1 MATKLTLRLDEGVI
15 RDAKR
20 AAQARGVSLSEM
32 VSGYFR
38 AVCRSKNKMKIEAT
52 SPVLAEISG
61 VLASKTDPKK
71 LIASYHKHLQE
82 KYR

>member
-20 AAQARGVSLSEM
+20 AARARGLSLSEM

-38 AVCRSKNKMKIEAT
+38 AVCRGKTEKIEIT
-52 SPVLAEISG
+52 PVLAEISG
-61 VLASKTDPKK
+61 VLASKADPKK
-71 LIASYHKHLQE
+71 PIRAYHKHIEE

>member
-20 AAQARGVSLSEM
+20 AARARGVSLSEM

-38 AVCRSKNKMKIEAT
+38 AVCRGKAVNTEAT
-52 SPVLAEISG
+52 PVLAEISG
-61 VLASKTDPKK
+61 VLSQKTDPKK
-71 LIASYHKHLQE
+71 LIGAYHKHVEE